1 MTSKKTSI
9 AVPIIL
15 HTLLLEP
22 KSSLP
27 DYKSLLLF
35 QISEETP
42 LLVAPIALRT
52 VFLNA
57 CPIVVTSSSTT
68 HLHHLHPLLHLSPDP
83 PGLMVQLVLVDH
95 RGRMDQREYPDHPV
109 LRGLLDSR
117 ELQVVRLALQV
128 SWSCGDLERNYH
140 SKLIKVFGSLWKTS
154 KHKNVN
160 NMTYKSM
167 NKNEIKIQLLKISAD
182 NTFGVHYISKL
193 TVSTLF
199 VSESV

>member
-1 MTSKKTSI
+1 M
-9 AVPIIL
+9 
-15 HTLLLEP
+15 
-22 KSSLP
+22 
-27 DYKSLLLF
+27 
-35 QISEETP
+35 
-42 LLVAPIALRT
+42 APIALRT

-95 RGRMDQREYPDHPV
+95 RGRMDQREYPVHPV
-109 LRGLLDSR
+109 LRGLLDSP

-128 SWSCGDLERNYH
+128 SCGDLERNYH
-140 SKLIKVFGSLWKTS
+140 SKLRKVFGSLWKTS
-154 KHKNVN
+154 KQKNVN

-167 NKNEIKIQLLKISAD
+167 NKNKIKIQLLKISAD

-193 TVSTLF
+193 TVSTPF

>member
-1 MTSKKTSI
+1 M
-9 AVPIIL
+9 
-15 HTLLLEP
+15 
-22 KSSLP
+22 
-27 DYKSLLLF
+27 
-35 QISEETP
+35 
-42 LLVAPIALRT
+42 APIALRT

-95 RGRMDQREYPDHPV
+95 QGRMDQREYPDHPV
-109 LRGLLDSR
+109 LRGLLDSP

-128 SWSCGDLERNYH
+128 SCGDLERNYH
-140 SKLIKVFGSLWKTS
+140 SKLRKVFGSLWKTS

-167 NKNEIKIQLLKISAD
+167 NKNKIKIQLLKISAD

-193 TVSTLF
+193 TVSTPF

>member
-15 HTLLLEP
+15 HKLFLEP

-117 ELQVVRLALQV
+117 ELQAVRLALQV
-128 SWSCGDLERNYH
+128 S
-140 SKLIKVFGSLWKTS
+140 
-154 KHKNVN
+154 
-160 NMTYKSM
+160 
-167 NKNEIKIQLLKISAD
+167 
-182 NTFGVHYISKL
+182 
-193 TVSTLF
+193 
-199 VSESV
+199 